1 MSKPINTDAFVEWLE
16 YSIETERE
24 GGDMYGHANGMERV
38 LQYVRKRNA
47 YWAQSAANGPDL
59 TVRHQKRSP
68 LLEGSY
74 DVDEGLGDAV
84 SAVVRTFIDAWSEAE
99 GAANLR
105 ITIEWEE

>member
-16 YSIETERE
+16 SSIDLERE
-24 GGDMYGHANGMERV
+24 TGDMYGHANGMERV
-38 LQYVRKRNA
+38 LHYVRKRNA
-47 YWAQSAANGPDL
+47 YWAQSAADGPDL
-59 TVRHQKRSP
+59 TVRHQKPVP

-84 SAVVRTFIDAWSEAE
+84 SAVVRTFVDAWAE

-105 ITIEWEE
+105 ITVEREV